1 MRASRCVCSAKG
13 EYETSRSHYLN
24 ALEIN
29 PNYADAYFNYALLL
43 VELKDVEEAKN
54 NLEKVTE
61 INQNYAEAYYHKAR
75 LLSNPDDFEEARKN
89 FETAIDIR
97 PDFIDALYYMGK
109 LLSGGVATDKEG
121 VIVDSTDLPEAKDHF
136 LKVLELKKN
145 HPKALYNI
153 S

>member
-1 MRASRCVCSAKG
+1 M
-13 EYETSRSHYLN
+13 
-24 ALEIN
+24 
-29 PNYADAYFNYALLL
+29 
-43 VELKDVEEAKN
+43 
-54 NLEKVTE
+54 EKVTE

-121 VIVDSTDLPEAKDHF
+121 VIIDSTDLPEAKDHF
-136 LKVLELKKN
+136 LKDLDLEKKKTKTKKKIYKKN
-145 HPKALYNI
+145 
-153 S
+153 